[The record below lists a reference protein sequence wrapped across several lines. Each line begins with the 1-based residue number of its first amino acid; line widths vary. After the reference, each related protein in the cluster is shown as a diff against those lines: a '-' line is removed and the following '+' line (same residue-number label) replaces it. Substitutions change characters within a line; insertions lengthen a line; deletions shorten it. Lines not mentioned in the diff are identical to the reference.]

1 MGDPLVAVEPD
12 STAEKRGELI
22 VYFPSNR
29 ITATDNRPLRL
40 LFKTGVFSFNALF
53 QGEIFVVGGGGQP
66 QSIDPGD
73 ANAEVSTN
81 SIEVLALSEELDVLS
96 ALDVGSTVVT
106 PNGDGLNDTF
116 ELAYSLLGVQASQ
129 VVFEI
134 YDLRGRK
141 VRTISTVSRSEGRYV
156 EEWDG
161 RGEGMGRVAP
171 GLYLARLSVET
182 DAGDFTHTRTIAV
195 AY

>member
-1 MGDPLVAVEPD
+1 M
-12 STAEKRGELI
+12 
-22 VYFPSNR
+22 
-29 ITATDNRPLRL
+29 
-40 LFKTGVFSFNALF
+40 
-53 QGEIFVVGGGGQP
+53 FVVGGEGQP

-81 SIEVLALSEELDVLS
+81 SIEVLAPSEGLDVLS

-106 PNGDGLNDTF
+106 PNGDGRNDTF

-141 VRTISTVSRSEGRYV
+141 VRTLSADSRGEGRYV

-161 RGEGMGRVAP
+161 RGEGTGRVAP
-171 GLYLARLSVET
+171 GLYLARLSVTT
-182 DAGDFTHTRTIAV
+182 DAGDFTRTRIVAV

>member
-1 MGDPLVAVEPD
+1 MG
-12 STAEKRGELI
+12 GE
-22 VYFPSNR
+22 
-29 ITATDNRPLRL
+29 
-40 LFKTGVFSFNALF
+40 
-53 QGEIFVVGGGGQP
+53 GQP

-81 SIEVLALSEELDVLS
+81 SIEVLAPSEGLEVLS
-96 ALDVGSTVVT
+96 ALNVESAIVT
-106 PNGDGLNDTF
+106 PNGDGLNDTL

-134 YDLRGRK
+134 YDLRGRR
-141 VRTISTVSRSEGRYV
+141 VRTISADSRSEGRYV

-161 RGEGMGRVAP
+161 RGEGTGRVAP

-182 DAGDFTHTRTIAV
+182 DAGDFN
-195 AY
+195 AYAHHCGGLLNGLRI